1 MIIPKQ
7 LKKLVFDRVSFATA
21 FLPKALAVSISTAA
35 RLWQK
40 SRGASLSNSHF
51 FKLFGYKSFVGL
63 FFFFIVAA
71 YGHAAII
78 IPESSLEEP
87 KNILQG
93 VDEINAMNHL
103 MESTAHQLEVQKQMR
118 QLMVDFQ
125 RQKEEFIQGNQTKAH
140 AAEMV
145 RTARQIY
152 ETITAHH
159 LQYLFS
165 KEYLDELLFFSSIAG
180 KNKMKNA

>member
-1 MIIPKQ
+1 MVKI
-7 LKKLVFDRVSFATA
+7 
-21 FLPKALAVSISTAA
+21 FL
-35 RLWQK
+35 
-40 SRGASLSNSHF
+40 
-51 FKLFGYKSFVGL
+51 GL
-63 FFFFIVAA
+63 FFFFTVVANGHGAIV
-71 YGHAAII
+71 
-78 IPESSLEEP
+78 IPQSSLEEP
-87 KNILQG
+87 KNSIQG
-93 VDEINAMNHL
+93 PDEITAISHL

-125 RQKEEFIQGNQTKAH
+125 KQKEEFIRGNQTKAH

-152 ETITAHH
+152 ETIIAHH

-180 KNKMKNA
+180 KNKMKNL